1 MHGIPFLRR
10 RAALRRALGTTL
22 PPYGTRPW
30 SLHL

>member
-1 MHGIPFLRR
+1 VFLRLRVAAR
-10 RAALRRALGTTL
+10 RRSRVIL